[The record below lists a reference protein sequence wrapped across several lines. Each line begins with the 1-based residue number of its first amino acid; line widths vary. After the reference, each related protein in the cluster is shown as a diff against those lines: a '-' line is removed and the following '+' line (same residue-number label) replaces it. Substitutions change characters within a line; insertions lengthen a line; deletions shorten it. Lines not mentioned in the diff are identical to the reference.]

1 MSGENTFKT
10 GVIEQIRELAESPE
24 TAEAAIAE
32 LNKPMGASVVTDAA
46 RRTNREVAELSE
58 SKAEEKAAIQA
69 AQDQADR
76 FNNWWGRVTG
86 QHAQAVAE
94 LETVTE
100 SSTAKINMIGD
111 RIEELQGEFDH
122 VIEMEFE
129 RVSDPEAYAE
139 RLEASRLAY
148 EANLDEQGNKTEHQT
163 LEAV

>member
-10 GVIEQIRELAESPE
+10 GVMEQIRELAESPE
-24 TAEAAIAE
+24 AAEAAIAE

-111 RIEELQGEFDH
+111 RIEELQTHFDA
-122 VIEMEFE
+122 VVAGEFE
-129 RVSDPEAYAE
+129 RANDPEAFDQKFDT
-139 RLEASRLAY
+139 
-148 EANLDEQGNKTEHQT
+148 LD
-163 LEAV
+163 A

>member
-1 MSGENTFKT
+1 M
-10 GVIEQIRELAESPE
+10 EQIRELAESPE
-24 TAEAAIAE
+24 AAEAAIAE
-32 LNKPMGASVVTDAA
+32 LHKPMGASVVTDAA

-111 RIEELQGEFDH
+111 RIEELQGEFDR

-139 RLEASRLAY
+139 KLEASRLVY
-148 EANLDEQGNKTEHQT
+148 EAHVDEQGIKTEHQT